1 MGNIKLQEIE
11 KAIKE
16 NGYTKIQF
24 AEILGIKRDALYKKL
39 RGQRAFTKL
48 EKEKIEELL
57 NIEFDN

>member
-1 MGNIKLQEIE
+1 MEEVKLEQIE

-24 AEILGIKRDALYKKL
+24 AGILGIKRDALHKKL
-39 RGQRAFTKL
+39 RGKRSFTKL

>member
-1 MGNIKLQEIE
+1 MEEAKLEQIE

-16 NGYTKIQF
+16 NGYTKVQF
-24 AEILGIKRDALYKKL
+24 AEILGIKRDGLYKKL
-39 RGQRAFTKL
+39 KGKRAFTKL

>member
-1 MGNIKLQEIE
+1 MDNIKLQEIE
-11 KAIKE
+11 NAIKE
-16 NGYTKIQF
+16 NGYTKIKF
-24 AEILGIKRDALYKKL
+24 AEILGIKRDALHKKL

>member
-1 MGNIKLQEIE
+1 MDNIKLQEIE
-11 KAIKE
+11 NAIKE

-24 AEILGIKRDALYKKL
+24 AEILGIKRDALHKKI

-57 NIEFDN
+57 NVEVD

>member
-1 MGNIKLQEIE
+1 MDNIKLQEIE
-11 KAIKE
+11 NAIKE

-24 AEILGIKRDALYKKL
+24 AEILGIKRDALHKKI

>member
-1 MGNIKLQEIE
+1 MDNIKLEEIE
-11 KAIKE
+11 RAIKE

-24 AEILGIKRDALYKKL
+24 AEILGIKRDALHKKL

-57 NIEFDN
+57 NVEVE

>member
-1 MGNIKLQEIE
+1 MDNIKLQEIE
-11 KAIKE
+11 NAIKE

-24 AEILGIKRDALYKKL
+24 AEILGIKRDALHKKL

-57 NIEFDN
+57 NVEVE

>member
-16 NGYTKIQF
+16 NGYTKVQF
-24 AEILGIKRDALYKKL
+24 AEILGIKRDGLYKKL
-39 RGQRAFTKL
+39 KGKRAFTKL

-57 NIEFDN
+57 NVEFDN

>member
-1 MGNIKLQEIE
+1 MDNIKLQEIE
-11 KAIKE
+11 NAIKE

-24 AEILGIKRDALYKKL
+24 AEILGIKRDALHKKI

-57 NIEFDN
+57 NVEFDN

>member
-1 MGNIKLQEIE
+1 MDNIKLQEIE
-11 KAIKE
+11 NAIKE

-24 AEILGIKRDALYKKL
+24 AEILGIKRDALHKKL